1 MTKEEL
7 KTQVSELVDAAW
19 DYGHAEGANE
29 AAEAH
34 AKELAELQEG
44 LKKAQQDV
52 EALRKELNEAKEA
65 TETAYINGYTDGHR
79 DALNNAG
86 LTNPTED
93 DVEPQPTPEP
103 VEEICI
109 EHKDVTGFM
118 ADQTYYE
125 EGFGTSTG
133 KSVVDTY
140 IKNAKEG
147 SKPSPTEQPAPIL
160 VQPGTKLYEED
171 GTEAS
176 YVHVTEDGQAVNFIP
191 GKVYRAV
198 APTGE
203 ERKFKTTGTVRMI
216 WTAPVKPYVVNL
228 RDVGGY
234 KCEGGHIAYGKLI
247 RSAFLPK
254 EMTVDSENAKIL
266 TKLGVTQEISVAS
279 EYPARNYLG
288 WPKAYTYSG
297 VSCYTYLFTRTTNIK
312 AVINRIVSEAKT
324 GMTLLHCH
332 AGADRTGSIVALI
345 LGVCGVSEGDIIKD
359 WEFTSFS
366 CWFNRKRISDW
377 DVRPELQKESPEGEL
392 RQLLKKL
399 KSTYGTKGQTLQ
411 QQCESYL
418 TKKLAMT
425 AEQIDNIKKAFIVK
439 DTK

>member
-1 MTKEEL
+1 MTKDEL
-7 KTQVSELVDAAW
+7 KTKAVEMIDAAW
-19 DYGHAEGANE
+19 DYAKAEGSNE
-29 AAEAH
+29 TSEVYE
-34 AKELAELQEG
+34 KKLAEKQKEVEEAYKKGKEEG
-44 LKKAQQDV
+44 FKEGHSA
-52 EALRKELNEAKEA
+52 ALE
-65 TETAYINGYTDGHR
+65 
-79 DALNNAG
+79 NAG

-93 DVEPQPTPEP
+93 EVEPQPTPEP

-118 ADQTYYE
+118 ADQTYYK

-140 IKNAKEG
+140 IKNAVEG
-147 SKPSPTEQPAPIL
+147 SKPSPTEQPAPIC
-160 VQPGTKLYEED
+160 VQPGTKFYEED
-171 GTEAS
+171 GTEAT
-176 YVHVTEDGQAVNFIP
+176 YVHVTLAGDAVNFIP
-191 GKVYRAV
+191 GRIYRAV
-198 APTGE
+198 SPTGE

-216 WTAPVKPYVVNL
+216 WTAPIKPYVVNL

-254 EMTVDSENAKIL
+254 EMTADSENAKIL

-279 EYPARNYLG
+279 EYPARSYLG

-297 VSCYTYLFTRTTNIK
+297 VSCYTSIFTKITNIK

-366 CWFNRKRISDW
+366 CWFNFKRISDW
-377 DVRPELQKESPEGEL
+377 ENRPELQKESPEGEL

-399 KSTYGTKGQTLQ
+399 KLTYGTKGQTLQ

-439 DTK
+439 DTE

>member
-1 MTKEEL
+1 MTKDEL
-7 KTQVSELVDAAW
+7 KTQVAELVDSAW

-29 AAEAH
+29 AAEKH
-34 AKELAELQEG
+34 AKELAEKQEEV
-44 LKKAQQDV
+44 K
-52 EALRKELNEAKEA
+52 
-65 TETAYINGYTDGHR
+65 TAYDLGYIAGHR

-93 DVEPQPTPEP
+93 EVEPQPTPEP

-118 ADQTYYE
+118 ADQTYYKD
-125 EGFGTSTG
+125 GFGTSTG
-133 KSVVDTY
+133 MSVVNTY
-140 IKNAKEG
+140 IKNAREG
-147 SKPSPTEQPAPIL
+147 NRPSPTEQPAPIC
-160 VQPGTKLYEED
+160 VQPGTKFYEED

-191 GKVYRAV
+191 GRIYRAV

-216 WTAPVKPYVVNL
+216 WTAPIKPYVVNL

-254 EMTVDSENAKIL
+254 DMMADSENAKIL
-266 TKLGVTQEISVAS
+266 TKLGVTQEISVADD
-279 EYPARNYLG
+279 YPACNDLG
-288 WPKAYTYSG
+288 WPKAYTYSN
-297 VSCYTYLFTRTTNIK
+297 VSCYTSIFTKTTNLK
-312 AVINRIVSEAKT
+312 NVIVRIVNEAKK

-332 AGADRTGSIVALI
+332 AGADRTGTIVALI

-377 DVRPELQKESPEGEL
+377 ENRPDIQKKSPEGEL

-418 TKKLAMT
+418 AKKLAMT
-425 AEQIDNIKKAFIVK
+425 AEQIGNIKKAFIVK
-439 DTK
+439 DTE

>member
-1 MTKEEL
+1 MTKDEL
-7 KTQVSELVDAAW
+7 KTQASELVDAAW
-19 DYGHAEGANE
+19 MYGHAEGVNE

-34 AKELAELQEG
+34 AKELAEKQEEV
-44 LKKAQQDV
+44 KKAYD
-52 EALRKELNEAKEA
+52 LG
-65 TETAYINGYTDGHR
+65 YIAGHR
-79 DALNNAG
+79 DALNNVG
-86 LTNPTED
+86 LAQPTED
-93 DVEPQPTPEP
+93 EVEPQPTPEP

-109 EHKDVTGFM
+109 EHKDVTAFM
-118 ADQTYYE
+118 ADQTYYK
-125 EGFGTSTG
+125 EGFGTSNG
-133 KSVVDTY
+133 MSVVNNY
-140 IKNAKEG
+140 YKNAVEG

-160 VQPGTKLYEED
+160 VQPGTKFYEED
-171 GTEAS
+171 GSEAS

-191 GKVYRAV
+191 GKTYRAV

-203 ERKFKTTGTVRMI
+203 EKKFKTTGTVRMI

-228 RDVGGY
+228 RDIGGY

-254 EMTVDSENAKIL
+254 EMTADSENAKIL

-297 VSCYTYLFTRTTNIK
+297 VSCYTSIFTKITNIK
-312 AVINRIVSEAKT
+312 AVINRIVSEAKM

-377 DVRPELQKESPEGEL
+377 ENRPELQKESPEGEL

-418 TKKLAMT
+418 TKKLSMT

-439 DTK
+439 DTE